1 MMSTLKAPLFPT
13 GEFLVT
19 PGALLASIACQA
31 NLEDYLERHAC
42 GDWGVLDAHDRRVNE
57 EALRNGHRILSAY
70 DLPAEK
76 VSPADKA
83 DTEQDKAACEGD
95 KAGGEGQTSI
105 RIWIITDADR
115 RTSTVLLPNEY

>member
-1 MMSTLKAPLFPT
+1 MNTLKAPLFPT

-31 NLEDYLERHAC
+31 NLEGYLERHAR

-57 EALRNGHRILSAY
+57 EALRNGHRLLSAY
-70 DLPAEK
+70 DLPADT
-76 VSPADKA
+76 VDGADKA
-83 DTEQDKAACEGD
+83 NHTDNAS
-95 KAGGEGQTSI
+95 GGGQTSI

-115 RTSTVLLPNEY
+115 RSSTVLLPDEY

>member
-1 MMSTLKAPLFPT
+1 MNTLKAPLFPT

-31 NLEDYLERHAC
+31 NLEGYLERHAC

-70 DLPAEK
+70 DLPA
-76 VSPADKA
+76 DKA
-83 DTEQDKAACEGD
+83 DSELDKAD
-95 KAGGEGQTSI
+95 GESQTSI

-115 RTSTVLLPNEY
+115 RRSTVLLPDEY

>member
-1 MMSTLKAPLFPT
+1 MRTALFPT

-31 NLEDYLERHAC
+31 NLEGYLERHAC

-57 EALRNGHRILSAY
+57 EALRNGHRLLSAY
-70 DLPAEK
+70 DLPADK
-76 VSPADKA
+76 VN
-83 DTEQDKAACEGD
+83 
-95 KAGGEGQTSI
+95 GEGQTSI

-115 RTSTVLLPNEY
+115 RRSTVLLPDEY

>member
-1 MMSTLKAPLFPT
+1 MRVALFPT

-31 NLEDYLERHAC
+31 NLESYLERHAS

-70 DLPAEK
+70 DLPA
-76 VSPADKA
+76 DKA
-83 DTEQDKAACEGD
+83 SHTDKAN
-95 KAGGEGQTSI
+95 GEGQNSI

-115 RTSTVLLPNEY
+115 RSSTVLLPDEY

>member
-1 MMSTLKAPLFPT
+1 MRTVLFPT

-31 NLEDYLERHAC
+31 NLEGYLERHAC

-57 EALRNGHRILSAY
+57 EALRNGYRLLSAY
-70 DLPAEK
+70 DLPADTV
-76 VSPADKA
+76 VSA
-83 DTEQDKAACEGD
+83 DTASHTDNAS
-95 KAGGEGQTSI
+95 GGGQTSI

-115 RTSTVLLPNEY
+115 RRSTVLLPDEY